1 MNKLKLT
8 LIGLALVFVST
19 FTNAISV
26 SGNAAIQTGY
36 IWRGMTQNDGQ
47 NSVNVG
53 LDVDFENGF
62 YVGTWGATVDVAK
75 ASTAI
80 GQTPANSTL
89 ELDYYGGYTFEMGGI
104 GVNIGAIQVKYDG
117 NNDADFSENYVALSL
132 PMNVGLHYS
141 EGDELGDYAE
151 ISWGMDLET
160 GSISLA
166 YGDMDSSNGSIA
178 ANTADGGSHT
188 TIGYSIPAGNFTVDL
203 SYSDFHGDTN
213 ANGTTNNQDAVVLT
227 ISM

>member
-8 LIGLALVFVST
+8 LIGLALVFAST

-26 SGNAAIQTGY
+26 SGNAAIQTDY
-36 IWRGMTQNDGQ
+36 IWRGMTQNNGE

-62 YVGTWGATVDVAK
+62 YVGTWGATVGV
-75 ASTAI
+75 
-80 GQTPANSTL
+80 GNSNL

-117 NNDADFSENYVALSL
+117 DNQYDFSENYIALSL
-132 PMNVGLHYS
+132 PMNVGLHFS

-151 ISWGMDLET
+151 ISWGMDVGV
-160 GSISLA
+160 GSLAIA
-166 YGDMDSSNGSIA
+166 YGDMDSSNG
-178 ANTADGGSHT
+178 NADGGSHT
-188 TIGYSIPAGNFTVDL
+188 TIGYSIPAGDLTVDL
-203 SYSDFHGDTN
+203 SYSDFSGDTN
-213 ANGTTNNQDAVVLT
+213 ANGTMADQDAVVLT

>member
-19 FTNAISV
+19 FANAVSV
-26 SGNAAIQTGY
+26 SGNAAIQTDY
-36 IWRGMTQNDGQ
+36 IWRGMTQNGGE

-62 YVGTWGATVDVAK
+62 YVGTWGAAVGV
-75 ASTAI
+75 
-80 GQTPANSTL
+80 GNSNL

-117 NNDADFSENYVALSL
+117 DNQYDFSENYIALSL

-151 ISWGMDLET
+151 ISWGMDVGT
-160 GSISLA
+160 GSLAIA
-166 YGDMDSSNGSIA
+166 YGDMDSSNGA
-178 ANTADGGSHT
+178 ADGGSHT
-188 TIGYSIPAGNFTVDL
+188 TIGYSIPAGDLTVDL
-203 SYSDFHGDTN
+203 SYSDFSGDTN
-213 ANGTTNNQDAVVLT
+213 ANGTMADQDAVVLT

>member
-19 FTNAISV
+19 FANAVSV
-26 SGNAAIQTGY
+26 SGNAAIQTDY
-36 IWRGMTQNDGQ
+36 IWRGMTQNGGE

-62 YVGTWGATVDVAK
+62 YVGTWGAAVGV
-75 ASTAI
+75 
-80 GQTPANSTL
+80 GNSNL

-117 NNDADFSENYVALSL
+117 DNQYDFSENYIALSL
-132 PMNVGLHYS
+132 PMNVGLHFS

-151 ISWGMDLET
+151 ISWGMDVGV
-160 GSISLA
+160 GSLAIA
-166 YGDMDSSNGSIA
+166 YGDMDSSSPT
-178 ANTADGGSHT
+178 ANPDGGSNT
-188 TIGYSIPAGNFTVDL
+188 TIGYSIPAGDLTVDL
-203 SYSDFHGDTN
+203 SYSDFSGDTN
-213 ANGTTNNQDAVVLT
+213 AIGTMADQDAVVLT

>member
-19 FTNAISV
+19 FANAVSV
-26 SGNAAIQTGY
+26 SGNAAIQTEY
-36 IWRGMTQNDGQ
+36 IWRGMTQNGGE

-62 YVGTWGATVDVAK
+62 YVGTWGATVGV
-75 ASTAI
+75 
-80 GQTPANSTL
+80 GNSNL

-117 NNDADFSENYVALSL
+117 DNQYDFSENYIALSL

-151 ISWGMDLET
+151 ISWGMDVGA
-160 GSISLA
+160 GSLAIA
-166 YGDMDSSNGSIA
+166 YGDMDSSNGA
-178 ANTADGGSHT
+178 ADGGSHT
-188 TIGYSIPAGNFTVDL
+188 TIGYSIPAGDLTVDL
-203 SYSDFHGDTN
+203 SYSDFSGDTN
-213 ANGTTNNQDAVVLT
+213 ANGTMADQDAVVLT

>member
-19 FTNAISV
+19 FANAVSV
-26 SGNAAIQTGY
+26 SGNAAIQTDY
-36 IWRGMTQNDGQ
+36 IWRGMTQNGGE

-62 YVGTWGATVDVAK
+62 YVGTWGAAVGV
-75 ASTAI
+75 
-80 GQTPANSTL
+80 GNSNL

-117 NNDADFSENYVALSL
+117 DNQYDFSENYIALSL
-132 PMNVGLHYS
+132 PMNVGLHFS

-151 ISWGMDLET
+151 ISWGMDVGA
-160 GSISLA
+160 GSLAIA
-166 YGDMDSSNGSIA
+166 YGDMDSSSPT
-178 ANTADGGSHT
+178 ANPDGGSHT
-188 TIGYSIPAGNFTVDL
+188 TIGYSIPAGDLTVDL
-203 SYSDFHGDTN
+203 SYSDFSGDTN
-213 ANGTTNNQDAVVLT
+213 AVGTMADQDAVVLT

>member
-19 FTNAISV
+19 FANAVSV
-26 SGNAAIQTGY
+26 SGNAAIQTDY
-36 IWRGMTQNDGQ
+36 IWRGMTQNGGE

-62 YVGTWGATVDVAK
+62 YVGTWGAAVGV
-75 ASTAI
+75 
-80 GQTPANSTL
+80 GNSNL

-117 NNDADFSENYVALSL
+117 DNQYDFSENYIALSL
-132 PMNVGLHYS
+132 PMNVGLHFS

-151 ISWGMDLET
+151 ISWGMDVGV
-160 GSISLA
+160 GSLAIA
-166 YGDMDSSNGSIA
+166 YGDMDSSSPTA
-178 ANTADGGSHT
+178 APDGGSHT
-188 TIGYSIPAGNFTVDL
+188 TVGYSIPAGDLTVEL
-203 SYSDFHGDTN
+203 SYSDFRGDTN
-213 ANGTTNNQDAVVLT
+213 ANGTMADQDAVVLT

>member
-8 LIGLALVFVST
+8 LIGLASVFVST
-19 FTNAISV
+19 FANAASV
-26 SGNAAIQTGY
+26 SGNAAIQTDY
-36 IWRGMTQNDGQ
+36 IWRGMTQNGGE

-62 YVGTWGATVDVAK
+62 YVGTWGATVGV
-75 ASTAI
+75 
-80 GQTPANSTL
+80 GNSNL

-117 NNDADFSENYVALSL
+117 DNQYDFSENYIALSL

-151 ISWGMDLET
+151 ISWGMDVGA
-160 GSISLA
+160 GSLAIA
-166 YGDMDSSNGSIA
+166 YGDMDSSNGA
-178 ANTADGGSHT
+178 ADGGSHT
-188 TIGYSIPAGNFTVDL
+188 TIGYSIPAGDLTVDL
-203 SYSDFHGDTN
+203 SYSDFSGDTN
-213 ANGTTNNQDAVVLT
+213 ANGTMADQDAVVLT

>member
-19 FTNAISV
+19 FANAVSV
-26 SGNAAIQTGY
+26 SGNAAIQTDY
-36 IWRGMTQNDGQ
+36 IWRGMTQNGGE

-62 YVGTWGATVDVAK
+62 YVGTWGAAVGV
-75 ASTAI
+75 
-80 GQTPANSTL
+80 GNSNL

-117 NNDADFSENYVALSL
+117 DNQYDFSENYIALSL
-132 PMNVGLHYS
+132 PMNVGLHFS

-151 ISWGMDLET
+151 ISWGMDVGV
-160 GSISLA
+160 GSLAIA
-166 YGDMDSSNGSIA
+166 YGDMDSSSPTA
-178 ANTADGGSHT
+178 APDGGSHT
-188 TIGYSIPAGNFTVDL
+188 TIGYSIPAGDLTVDL
-203 SYSDFHGDTN
+203 SYSDFSGDTN
-213 ANGTTNNQDAVVLT
+213 ANGTMADQDAVVLT

>member
-19 FTNAISV
+19 FANAVSV
-26 SGNAAIQTGY
+26 SGNAAIQTDY

-62 YVGTWGATVDVAK
+62 YVGTWGAAVDV
-75 ASTAI
+75 
-80 GQTPANSTL
+80 GESTL

-104 GVNIGAIQVKYDG
+104 GVNIGAIQVKYDQ
-117 NNDADFSENYVALSL
+117 NNTSDFSENYIALSL

-141 EGDELGDYAE
+141 EGDELWDYAE
-151 ISWGMDLET
+151 ISWGMDVGA
-160 GSISLA
+160 GSFSIA
-166 YGDMDSSNGSIA
+166 YGDMDDASSTA
-178 ANTADGGSHT
+178 ASDAGTHT
-188 TIGYSIPAGNFTVDL
+188 TLGYSMPAGDFTVDI
-203 SYSDFHGDTN
+203 SYSDFKGNTN
-213 ANGTTNNQDAVVLT
+213 AIGSKADDESVAIT

>member
-19 FTNAISV
+19 FANALSV
-26 SGNAAIQTGY
+26 SGNAAIQTDY
-36 IWRGMTQNDGQ
+36 IWRGMTQNGGE

-62 YVGTWGATVDVAK
+62 YVGTWGATVGV
-75 ASTAI
+75 
-80 GQTPANSTL
+80 GNSNL

-117 NNDADFSENYVALSL
+117 DNQYDFSENYIALSL

-151 ISWGMDLET
+151 ISWGMDVGV
-160 GSISLA
+160 GSLAIA
-166 YGDMDSSNGSIA
+166 YGDMDSSNGA
-178 ANTADGGSHT
+178 ADGGSHT
-188 TIGYSIPAGNFTVDL
+188 TIGYSIPAGDLTVDL
-203 SYSDFHGDTN
+203 SYSDFSGDTN
-213 ANGTTNNQDAVVLT
+213 ANGTMADQDAVVLT

>member
-19 FTNAISV
+19 FANAVSV
-26 SGNAAIQTGY
+26 SGNAAIQTDY
-36 IWRGMTQNDGQ
+36 IWRGMTQNGGE

-62 YVGTWGATVDVAK
+62 YVGTWGAAVGV
-75 ASTAI
+75 
-80 GQTPANSTL
+80 GNSNL

-117 NNDADFSENYVALSL
+117 DNQYDFSENYIALSL
-132 PMNVGLHYS
+132 PMNVGLHFS

-151 ISWGMDLET
+151 ISWGMDVGV
-160 GSISLA
+160 GSLAIA
-166 YGDMDSSNGSIA
+166 YGDMDSSNGA
-178 ANTADGGSHT
+178 ADGGSHT
-188 TIGYSIPAGNFTVDL
+188 TIGYSIPAGDLTVDL
-203 SYSDFHGDTN
+203 SYSDFSGDTN
-213 ANGTTNNQDAVVLT
+213 ANGTMADQDAVVLT

>member
-19 FTNAISV
+19 FANAVSV
-26 SGNAAIQTGY
+26 SGNAAIQTDY
-36 IWRGMTQNDGQ
+36 IWRGMTQNGGE

-53 LDVDFENGF
+53 LDIDFENVF
-62 YVGTWGATVDVAK
+62 YVGTWGAAVGV
-75 ASTAI
+75 
-80 GQTPANSTL
+80 GNSNL

-117 NNDADFSENYVALSL
+117 DNQYDFSENYIALSL
-132 PMNVGLHYS
+132 PMNVGLHFS

-151 ISWGMDLET
+151 ISWGMDVGV
-160 GSISLA
+160 GSLAIA
-166 YGDMDSSNGSIA
+166 YGDMDSSNGA
-178 ANTADGGSHT
+178 ADGGSHT
-188 TIGYSIPAGNFTVDL
+188 TIGYSIPAGDLTVDL
-203 SYSDFHGDTN
+203 SYSDFSGDTN
-213 ANGTTNNQDAVVLT
+213 ANGTMADQDAVVLT

>member
-26 SGNAAIQTGY
+26 SGNAAIQTDY

-62 YVGTWGATVDVAK
+62 YVGTWGAAVDVGA
-75 ASTAI
+75 
-80 GQTPANSTL
+80 STL

-104 GVNIGAIQVKYDG
+104 GVNIGAIQVKYDQ

-132 PMNVGLHYS
+132 PMNVGLHFS
-141 EGDELGDYAE
+141 EGDELGDYTE

-166 YGDMDSSNGSIA
+166 YGDMDSSSGSMA

-203 SYSDFHGDTN
+203 SYSDFDGDTN
-213 ANGTTNNQDAVVLT
+213 ANGTMADQDAVVLT

>member
-19 FTNAISV
+19 FANAISV
-26 SGNAAIQTGY
+26 SGNAAIQTDY
-36 IWRGMTQNDGQ
+36 IWRGMTQNGGE

-62 YVGTWGATVDVAK
+62 YVGTWGATVGV
-75 ASTAI
+75 
-80 GQTPANSTL
+80 GNSNL

-117 NNDADFSENYVALSL
+117 DNQYDFSENYIALSL

-151 ISWGMDLET
+151 ISWGMDVGA
-160 GSISLA
+160 GSLAIA
-166 YGDMDSSNGSIA
+166 YGDMDSSNGA
-178 ANTADGGSHT
+178 ADGGSHT
-188 TIGYSIPAGNFTVDL
+188 TIGYSIPAGDLTVDL
-203 SYSDFHGDTN
+203 SYSDFSGDTN
-213 ANGTTNNQDAVVLT
+213 ANGTMADQDAVVLT

>member
-8 LIGLALVFVST
+8 LIGLALVFAST

-26 SGNAAIQTGY
+26 SGNAAIQTDY
-36 IWRGMTQNDGQ
+36 IWRGMTQNNGE

-62 YVGTWGATVDVAK
+62 YVGTWGAAVGV
-75 ASTAI
+75 
-80 GQTPANSTL
+80 GNSNL

-117 NNDADFSENYVALSL
+117 DNQYDFSENYIAISL
-132 PMNVGLHYS
+132 PMNVGLHFS

-151 ISWGMDLET
+151 ISWGMDVGD
-160 GSISLA
+160 GSLAIA
-166 YGDMDSSNGSIA
+166 YGDMDSSNG
-178 ANTADGGSHT
+178 NADGGSHT
-188 TIGYSIPAGNFTVDL
+188 TIGYSIPAGDLTVDL
-203 SYSDFHGDTN
+203 SYSDFSGDTN
-213 ANGTTNNQDAVVLT
+213 ANGTMADQDAVVLT

>member
-26 SGNAAIQTGY
+26 SGNAAIQTDY

-62 YVGTWGATVDVAK
+62 YVGTWGAAVDVGA
-75 ASTAI
+75 
-80 GQTPANSTL
+80 STL

-104 GVNIGAIQVKYDG
+104 GVNIGAIQVKYDQ

-151 ISWGMDLET
+151 INWGMDLET
-160 GSISLA
+160 GSISVA
-166 YGDMDSSNGSIA
+166 YGDMDSSNGA
-178 ANTADGGSHT
+178 ADGGSHT
-188 TIGYSIPAGNFTVDL
+188 TVGYSIPAGNFTVEL
-203 SYSDFHGDTN
+203 SYSDFDGDTN
-213 ANGTTNNQDAVVLT
+213 ANGTMAHQDAVVLT

>member
-19 FTNAISV
+19 IANAVSV
-26 SGNAAIQTGY
+26 SGNAAIQTDY

-62 YVGTWGATVDVAK
+62 YVGTWGAAVDV
-75 ASTAI
+75 
-80 GQTPANSTL
+80 GESTL

-104 GVNIGAIQVKYDG
+104 GVNIGAIQVKYDQ
-117 NNDADFSENYVALSL
+117 NNTSDFSENYIALSL

-151 ISWGMDLET
+151 ISWGMDVGV
-160 GSISLA
+160 GSLAVA
-166 YGDMDSSNGSIA
+166 YGDMDSSNGSVA

-188 TIGYSIPAGNFTVDL
+188 TIGYSIPAGDLTIDL
-203 SYSDFHGDTN
+203 SYSDFSGDTN
-213 ANGTTNNQDAVVLT
+213 ANGTSSDQDAVVLT

>member
-19 FTNAISV
+19 YANAVSV
-26 SGNAAIQTGY
+26 SGNAAIQTDY
-36 IWRGMTQNDGQ
+36 IWRGMTQNGGE

-62 YVGTWGATVDVAK
+62 YVGTQGAAVGV
-75 ASTAI
+75 
-80 GQTPANSTL
+80 GNSNL
-89 ELDYYGGYTFEMGGI
+89 ELDYYGGYTFEMGGV

-117 NNDADFSENYVALSL
+117 DNQYDFSENYIALSL
-132 PMNVGLHYS
+132 PMNVGLHFS

-151 ISWGMDLET
+151 ISWGMDVGV
-160 GSISLA
+160 GSLAIA
-166 YGDMDSSNGSIA
+166 YGDMDSSSPTA
-178 ANTADGGSHT
+178 APDGGSHT
-188 TIGYSIPAGNFTVDL
+188 TIGYSISAGDLTVDL
-203 SYSDFHGDTN
+203 SYSDFSGDTN
-213 ANGTTNNQDAVVLT
+213 AVGTMADQDAIVLT

>member
-19 FTNAISV
+19 FANAISV
-26 SGNAAIQTGY
+26 SGNAAIQTDY
-36 IWRGMTQNDGQ
+36 IWRGMTQNGGE

-62 YVGTWGATVDVAK
+62 YVGTWGAAVGV
-75 ASTAI
+75 
-80 GQTPANSTL
+80 GNSNL

-117 NNDADFSENYVALSL
+117 NNDMDFSENYIALSL
-132 PMNVGLHYS
+132 PMNVGLHFS

-151 ISWGMDLET
+151 ISWGMDVGV
-160 GSISLA
+160 GSLAIA
-166 YGDMDSSNGSIA
+166 YGDMDSSSPTA
-178 ANTADGGSHT
+178 APDGGSHT
-188 TIGYSIPAGNFTVDL
+188 TIGYSIPAGDLTVDL

-213 ANGTTNNQDAVVLT
+213 AIGTMADQDAVVLT

>member
-19 FTNAISV
+19 FANAVSV
-26 SGNAAIQTGY
+26 SGNAAIQTDY
-36 IWRGMTQNDGQ
+36 IWRGMTQNGGE

-62 YVGTWGATVDVAK
+62 YVGTWGATVGV
-75 ASTAI
+75 
-80 GQTPANSTL
+80 GNSNL

-104 GVNIGAIQVKYDG
+104 GVDIGAIQVKYDG
-117 NNDADFSENYVALSL
+117 DNQYDFSENYIALSL

-151 ISWGMDLET
+151 ISWGMDVGT
-160 GSISLA
+160 GSLAIA
-166 YGDMDSSNGSIA
+166 YGDMDSSNGA
-178 ANTADGGSHT
+178 ADGGSHT
-188 TIGYSIPAGNFTVDL
+188 TIGYSIPAGDLTVDL
-203 SYSDFHGDTN
+203 SYSDFSGGTN
-213 ANGTTNNQDAVVLT
+213 ANGTMADQDAVVLT

>member
-19 FTNAISV
+19 FANAVSV
-26 SGNAAIQTGY
+26 SGNAAIQTDY
-36 IWRGMTQNDGQ
+36 IWRGMTQNGGE

-53 LDVDFENGF
+53 LDIDFENGF
-62 YVGTWGATVDVAK
+62 YVGTWGAAVGV
-75 ASTAI
+75 
-80 GQTPANSTL
+80 GNSNL

-117 NNDADFSENYVALSL
+117 DNQYDFSENYIALSL
-132 PMNVGLHYS
+132 PMNVGLHFS

-151 ISWGMDLET
+151 ISWGMDVGV
-160 GSISLA
+160 GSLAIA
-166 YGDMDSSNGSIA
+166 YGDMDSSIGA
-178 ANTADGGSHT
+178 ADGGSHT
-188 TIGYSIPAGNFTVDL
+188 TIGYSIPAGDLTVDL
-203 SYSDFHGDTN
+203 SYSDFSGDTN
-213 ANGTTNNQDAVVLT
+213 ANGTMADQDAVVLT

>member
-26 SGNAAIQTGY
+26 SGNAAIQTDY

-62 YVGTWGATVDVAK
+62 YVGTWGAAVDVGA
-75 ASTAI
+75 
-80 GQTPANSTL
+80 STL
-89 ELDYYGGYTFEMGGI
+89 ELDYYGGYTFQMGGI
-104 GVNIGAIQVKYDG
+104 GVNIGAIQVKYDQ
-117 NNDADFSENYVALSL
+117 NNDADFSENYIALSL
-132 PMNVGLHYS
+132 PMNVGLHFS
-141 EGDELGDYAE
+141 EGDELGDYTE

-166 YGDMDSSNGSIA
+166 YGDIDSSSGSMA

>member
-8 LIGLALVFVST
+8 LIGLALVLVST
-19 FTNAISV
+19 FANAVSV
-26 SGNAAIQTGY
+26 SGNAAIQTDY

-62 YVGTWGATVDVAK
+62 YIGTWGAAVDVGA
-75 ASTAI
+75 
-80 GQTPANSTL
+80 STL

-104 GVNIGAIQVKYDG
+104 GVNIGAIQVKYDQ
-117 NNDADFSENYVALSL
+117 NNTMDFSENYIALSL

-151 ISWGMDLET
+151 ISWGMDVGV
-160 GSISLA
+160 GSLAVA
-166 YGDMDSSNGSIA
+166 YGDMDSSNGA
-178 ANTADGGSHT
+178 ADGGSHT
-188 TIGYSIPAGNFTVDL
+188 TVGYSIPAGNFTVDL
-203 SYSDFHGDTN
+203 SYSDFRGDTN
-213 ANGTTNNQDAVVLT
+213 ANGTMADQDAVVLT

>member
-19 FTNAISV
+19 FANAVSV
-26 SGNAAIQTGY
+26 SGNAAIQTDY
-36 IWRGMTQNDGQ
+36 IWRGLTQNGGE

-62 YVGTWGATVDVAK
+62 YVGTWGAAVGV
-75 ASTAI
+75 
-80 GQTPANSTL
+80 GNSNL

-117 NNDADFSENYVALSL
+117 DNQYDFSENYIALSL
-132 PMNVGLHYS
+132 PMNVGLHFS

-151 ISWGMDLET
+151 ISWGMDVGA
-160 GSISLA
+160 GSLAIA
-166 YGDMDSSNGSIA
+166 YGDMDSSSPT
-178 ANTADGGSHT
+178 ANPDGGSHT
-188 TIGYSIPAGNFTVDL
+188 TIGYSIPAGDLTVDL
-203 SYSDFHGDTN
+203 SYSDFSGDTN
-213 ANGTTNNQDAVVLT
+213 AVGTMADQDAVVLT

>member
-19 FTNAISV
+19 FANAVSV
-26 SGNAAIQTGY
+26 SGNAAIQTDY

-62 YVGTWGATVDVAK
+62 YVGTWGAAVDVGA
-75 ASTAI
+75 
-80 GQTPANSTL
+80 STL

-104 GVNIGAIQVKYDG
+104 GVNIGAIQVKYDQ
-117 NNDADFSENYVALSL
+117 NNTMDFSENYIALSL

-151 ISWGMDLET
+151 ISWGMDVGV
-160 GSISLA
+160 GSLAVA
-166 YGDMDSSNGSIA
+166 YGDMDSSNGA
-178 ANTADGGSHT
+178 ADGGSHT
-188 TIGYSIPAGNFTVDL
+188 TVGYSIPAGNFTVDL
-203 SYSDFHGDTN
+203 SYSDFRGDTN
-213 ANGTTNNQDAVVLT
+213 ANGTMADQDAVVLT

>member
-19 FTNAISV
+19 FANAISV
-26 SGNAAIQTGY
+26 SGNAAIQTDY

-53 LDVDFENGF
+53 LDIDFENGF
-62 YVGTWGATVDVAK
+62 YVGTWGAAVDVVKEVNNVAV
-75 ASTAI
+75 
-80 GQTPANSTL
+80 ANSTL

-104 GVNIGAIQVKYDG
+104 GVDIGAIQVKYDG
-117 NNDADFSENYVALSL
+117 NNDADFSENYIALSL
-132 PMNVGLHYS
+132 PMNVGLHFS

-151 ISWGMDLET
+151 ISWGMDVGV
-160 GSISLA
+160 GSLAIA
-166 YGDMDSSNGSIA
+166 YGDMDSSSPTA
-178 ANTADGGSHT
+178 APDGGSHT
-188 TIGYSIPAGNFTVDL
+188 TVGYSIPAGNFTVDL
-203 SYSDFHGDTN
+203 SYSDFRGDTN
-213 ANGTTNNQDAVVLT
+213 ANGTMADQDAVVLT

>member
-19 FTNAISV
+19 FANALSV
-26 SGNAAIQTGY
+26 SGNAAIQTDY
-36 IWRGMTQNDGQ
+36 IWRGMTQNGGE

-62 YVGTWGATVDVAK
+62 YVGTWGATVGV
-75 ASTAI
+75 
-80 GQTPANSTL
+80 GNSNL

-104 GVNIGAIQVKYDG
+104 GVDIGAIQVKYDG
-117 NNDADFSENYVALSL
+117 DNQYDFSENYIALSL

-151 ISWGMDLET
+151 ISWGMDVGT
-160 GSISLA
+160 GSLAIA
-166 YGDMDSSNGSIA
+166 YGDMDSSNGA
-178 ANTADGGSHT
+178 ADGGSHT
-188 TIGYSIPAGNFTVDL
+188 TIGYSIPAGDLTVDL
-203 SYSDFHGDTN
+203 SYSDFSGDTN
-213 ANGTTNNQDAVVLT
+213 ANGTMADQDAVVLT

>member
-19 FTNAISV
+19 FANALSV
-26 SGNAAIQTGY
+26 SGNAAIQTDY
-36 IWRGMTQNDGQ
+36 IWRGMTQNGGE

-62 YVGTWGATVDVAK
+62 YVGTWGAAVGV
-75 ASTAI
+75 
-80 GQTPANSTL
+80 GNSNL

-117 NNDADFSENYVALSL
+117 DNQYDFSENYIALSL
-132 PMNVGLHYS
+132 PMNVGLHFS

-151 ISWGMDLET
+151 ISWGMDVGV
-160 GSISLA
+160 GSLAIA
-166 YGDMDSSNGSIA
+166 YGDMDSSNG
-178 ANTADGGSHT
+178 NADGGSHT
-188 TIGYSIPAGNFTVDL
+188 TIGYSIPAGDLTVDL
-203 SYSDFHGDTN
+203 SYSDFSGDTN
-213 ANGTTNNQDAVVLT
+213 ANGTMADQDAVVLT

>member
-26 SGNAAIQTGY
+26 SGNAAIQTDY

-75 ASTAI
+75 ASTAA

-117 NNDADFSENYVALSL
+117 NNGADFSENYVALSL
-132 PMNVGLHYS
+132 PMNVGLHFS
-141 EGDELGDYAE
+141 EGDELGDYTE
-151 ISWGMDLET
+151 INWGMDLET
-160 GSISLA
+160 GSISVA
-166 YGDMDSSNGSIA
+166 YGDMDSSNGA
-178 ANTADGGSHT
+178 ADGGSHT
-188 TIGYSIPAGNFTVDL
+188 TIGYSIPAGNFTVEL
-203 SYSDFHGDTN
+203 SYSDFDGDTN
-213 ANGTTNNQDAVVLT
+213 ANGTMADQDAVVLT

>member
-19 FTNAISV
+19 FANAVSV
-26 SGNAAIQTGY
+26 SGNAAIQTDY
-36 IWRGMTQNDGQ
+36 IWRGMTQNGGE

-62 YVGTWGATVDVAK
+62 YVGTWGAAVGV
-75 ASTAI
+75 
-80 GQTPANSTL
+80 GNSNL

-117 NNDADFSENYVALSL
+117 DNQYDFSENYIALSL

-151 ISWGMDLET
+151 ISWGMDVGA
-160 GSISLA
+160 GSLAIA
-166 YGDMDSSNGSIA
+166 YGDMDSSNGA
-178 ANTADGGSHT
+178 ADGGSHT
-188 TIGYSIPAGNFTVDL
+188 TIGYSIPAGDLTVDL
-203 SYSDFHGDTN
+203 SYSDFSGDTN
-213 ANGTTNNQDAVVLT
+213 ANGTMADQDAVVLT

>member
-8 LIGLALVFVST
+8 LIGLALVFAST

-26 SGNAAIQTGY
+26 SGNAAIQTDY
-36 IWRGMTQNDGQ
+36 IWRGMTQNNGE

-62 YVGTWGATVDVAK
+62 YVGTWGAAVGV
-75 ASTAI
+75 
-80 GQTPANSTL
+80 GNSNL

-117 NNDADFSENYVALSL
+117 DNQYDFSENYIALSL
-132 PMNVGLHYS
+132 PMNVGLHFS

-151 ISWGMDLET
+151 ISWGRDVGV
-160 GSISLA
+160 GSLAIA
-166 YGDMDSSNGSIA
+166 YGDMDSSNG
-178 ANTADGGSHT
+178 NADGGSHT
-188 TIGYSIPAGNFTVDL
+188 TIGYSIPAGDLTVDL
-203 SYSDFHGDTN
+203 SYSDFSGDTN
-213 ANGTTNNQDAVVLT
+213 ANGTMADQDAVVLT

>member
-19 FTNAISV
+19 FASAISV
-26 SGNAAIQTGY
+26 SGNAAIQTDY

-62 YVGTWGATVDVAK
+62 YVGTWGAAVDV
-75 ASTAI
+75 
-80 GQTPANSTL
+80 GESTL

-104 GVNIGAIQVKYDG
+104 GVNIGAIQVKYDQ
-117 NNDADFSENYVALSL
+117 NNTSDFSENYIALSL

-151 ISWGMDLET
+151 ISWGMDVGV
-160 GSISLA
+160 GSLAVA
-166 YGDMDSSNGSIA
+166 YGDMDSSNGSVA

-188 TIGYSIPAGNFTVDL
+188 TIGYSIPAGDLTIDL

-213 ANGTTNNQDAVVLT
+213 ANGTSSDQDAVVLT